1 MRSVFDHD
9 KRSVVEA
16 VRAQR
21 ARTLGLLERID
32 EQDWETI
39 VTPGWRV
46 REVAAHLIVTDEDA
60 LTGRM
65 LKLGLRRVPVEALE
79 RWNDQQVG
87 RWADKSIPAILHALD
102 VWGRRMTRIA
112 SLVPAAAARRRM
124 TTPLGRVSL
133 SWLGMMRV
141 FDEWIHDEDIRRAL
155 QLPSDDG
162 AEVVEPVA
170 RQLFA
175 VIPIQT
181 VDRIP
186 GGATGRVT
194 FRITDLDIPT
204 FGLDLDRRTFGLGM
218 EADVEIAAPAARL
231 VMVAAGRDPWRAVE
245 ADGGLCVTGERK
257 VAQVVLDALLAV

>member
-9 KRSVVEA
+9 KRSVARA

-21 ARTLGLLERID
+21 SRTLGLLERM
-32 EQDWETI
+32 EESAWETI

-46 REVAAHLIVTDEDA
+46 REAAAHLIVTDEDA

-65 LKLGLRRVPVEALE
+65 LKLGLRRVPVETLE
-79 RWNDQQVG
+79 RWNDEQVG
-87 RWADKSIPAILHALD
+87 RWADKPIPAILHALD
-102 VWGRRMTRIA
+102 VWGRRIA
-112 SLVPAAAARRRM
+112 RLASVVPAAAARRRI

-155 QLPSDDG
+155 GSPSDD
-162 AEVVEPVA
+162 ASDVIEPVA

-181 VDRIP
+181 LDRLP
-186 GGATGRVT
+186 ASAVGRVT
-194 FRITDLDIPT
+194 LRVTDLDLPS
-204 FGLDLDRRTFGLGM
+204 FGLDLDRRLFGFGID
-218 EADVEIAAPAARL
+218 ARTEIAAPAARL
-231 VMVAAGRDPWRAVE
+231 VMVAAGRDRWRDVE
-245 ADGGLCVTGERK
+245 AEGVLRVSGDRQPAE
-257 VAQVVLDALLAV
+257 VVLDALLAV